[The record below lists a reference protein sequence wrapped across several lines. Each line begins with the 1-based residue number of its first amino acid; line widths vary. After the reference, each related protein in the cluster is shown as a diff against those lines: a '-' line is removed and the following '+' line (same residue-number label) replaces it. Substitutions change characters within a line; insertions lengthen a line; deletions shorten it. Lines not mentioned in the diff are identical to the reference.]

1 MMNGKLAASGNV
13 PLDRD
18 ASASQLAGL
27 FRNIVGSAG
36 SALNRLDKRA
46 QRFLNQQAQ
55 VRSRKAEKPV
65 CGWGRYESFD

>member
-13 PLDRD
+13 PLHRD

-27 FRNIVGSAG
+27 FRNFIDGVARVFK
-36 SALNRLDKRA
+36 RLDNRA

-55 VRSRKAEKPV
+55 VRSRKVEKPV
-65 CGWGRYESFD
+65 CGWGRYESFS

>member
-13 PLDRD
+13 SLERGT
-18 ASASQLAGL
+18 SASQLAGL
-27 FRNIVGSAG
+27 FRNVADRVGNG
-36 SALNRLDKRA
+36 LLRFDKRA

-65 CGWGRYESFD
+65 CGWGRYESFN